1 MKKELLKNTSVTQK
15 QNSEEK
21 VQEIKNDKSEYNV
34 IIYSERETDKQNM
47 LNILS
52 KCEIFNKH
60 SVVSFK
66 ERDPD
71 EWWGSYTEFSTD
83 LSINPDS
90 VFNMLYK
97 ITNDNPYIALICIK
111 PTDGTKMFGISYV
124 TMANFKFF
132 NKIKIKNSF
141 TLQIILGPTIAAF
154 KEMMISDK
162 NICIWMNKNE
172 IIPIVMIEEH
182 PFESSIYPV
191 YFDNTEILYKILY
204 SYPYKEIKEY
214 SLKDDLTSYYKKRKE
229 YIKYIIKN
237 NVRKFGIYYYD
248 NKKYIAIQTT
258 EPINIDNEYLWF
270 EFHFSEEEKDLNSY
284 DEYEYFKRIINYA
297 EPYKRIINQGNE
309 EGIQFAHINENV
321 MSTDSDNKK

>member
-111 PTDGTKMFGISYV
+111 PTDGTKMFGISYG

-162 NICIWMNKNE
+162 NK
-172 IIPIVMIEEH
+172 EH
-182 PFESSIYPV
+182 TVIRKIHR
-191 YFDNTEILYKILY
+191 TEK
-204 SYPYKEIKEY
+204 
-214 SLKDDLTSYYKKRKE
+214 
-229 YIKYIIKN
+229 
-237 NVRKFGIYYYD
+237 
-248 NKKYIAIQTT
+248 IQTERT
-258 EPINIDNEYLWF
+258 YIRSKY
-270 EFHFSEEEKDLNSY
+270 
-284 DEYEYFKRIINYA
+284 RI
-297 EPYKRIINQGNE
+297 
-309 EGIQFAHINENV
+309 
-321 MSTDSDNKK
+321 